1 MLLNPDLYLQSI
13 VSEHIPC
20 TDSKPNRIK
29 TVTSSGRSTKIASYS
44 IELDYPDAHIK
55 ALVDHATELDWLDT
69 SDYAI
74 GTSSDNG
81 YVLVLIPKQN
91 DKQND

>member
-13 VSEHIPC
+13 VSKHISC

-29 TVTSSGRSTKIASYS
+29 TVTGSGHSKIASYS

-55 ALVDHATELDWLDT
+55 ALVDHATELNWLDT

-81 YVLVLIPKQN
+81 YVLVLIPKQR
-91 DKQND
+91 D

>member
-13 VSEHIPC
+13 VSKHIPC

-29 TVTSSGRSTKIASYS
+29 TVTSSGHSTKIASYS

-55 ALVDHATELDWLDT
+55 ALVDHATELHWLDR

-74 GTSSDNG
+74 GSIPDG
-81 YVLVLIPKQN
+81 YVLVLIPKQR
-91 DKQND
+91 D